1 MYFPISYNYHMPHL
15 AYPTE
20 TELEAE
26 RQQSASLTSQIDQ
39 AQLKLAELKKSE
51 KATANR
57 DPILSLF
64 AK

>member
-1 MYFPISYNYHMPHL
+1 MPHL